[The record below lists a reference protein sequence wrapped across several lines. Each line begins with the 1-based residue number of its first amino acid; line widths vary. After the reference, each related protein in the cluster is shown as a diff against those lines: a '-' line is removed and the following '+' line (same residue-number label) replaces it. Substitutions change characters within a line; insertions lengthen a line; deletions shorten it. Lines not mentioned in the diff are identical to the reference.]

1 MLTLQEFAKAW
12 LKAVDTGILPEEF
25 VSVNKYGLCLNCSRA
40 ANHEAYNKLN
50 DLLLSVY
57 QTSDCPF
64 DTNVMAYIDDDYKSQ
79 NPKRRAFVEAIA
91 QGNLIVDDFGNVVI
105 VKEQA

>member
-25 VSVNKYGLCLNCSRA
+25 VNVNKYGLCLNCSRA
-40 ANHEAYNKLN
+40 ATCEAYNKLE
-50 DLLLSVY
+50 DLLKSIY
-57 QTSDCPF
+57 QNSSCPF
-64 DTNVMAYIDDDYKSQ
+64 DADAMVYLDDDCKSQ

>member
-12 LKAVDTGILPEEF
+12 LKAVDTVILPEEF
-25 VSVNKYGLCLNCSRA
+25 VNVNKYGLCLNCARA
-40 ANHEAYNKLN
+40 ATYEAYNKLN
-50 DLLLSVY
+50 NLLISIY

-64 DTNVMAYIDDDYKSQ
+64 DVNLMAYVDDDFKSQ
-79 NPKRRAFVEAIA
+79 NPKRRAFAEAIA